1 MAATYQLSAQQT
13 LRVTKSSADTGG
25 ELLELEATWTAG
37 GSLPRA
43 HFHPAQSE
51 HFEVVDGRLR
61 VVLDGRE
68 RVLGPGDVLDVPPGT
83 VHAMTATDQGARA
96 IWQIRPALRT
106 QEMFAALSEAHRR
119 GGSMLDFVP
128 VARAHSAEIRFTKPP
143 PLVQGPLFGAI
154 ALVARLLRR

>member
-1 MAATYQLSAQQT
+1 MAATYRLSPHQT
-13 LRVTKSSADTGG
+13 LTVTKSSADTGG
-25 ELLELEATWTAG
+25 ALLELEATWTGG

-51 HFEVVDGRLR
+51 HFEVVDGGLR
-61 VVLDGRE
+61 VLLDGEE
-68 RVLGPGDVLDVPPGT
+68 RVLGPGDVIEVPPGT
-83 VHAMTATDQGARA
+83 VHAMTATEQGARA

-119 GGSMLDFVP
+119 GGSLLDFVP

-143 PLVQGPLFGAI
+143 PLVQGPLFAAI

>member
-1 MAATYQLSAQQT
+1 MAATYHLSAHQT
-13 LRVTKSSADTGG
+13 LTVTRSSADTGG
-25 ELLELEATWTAG
+25 ELLELEATWTGG

-51 HFEVVDGRLR
+51 HFEVVDGGLR
-61 VVLDGRE
+61 VLLDGEE
-68 RVLGPGDVLDVPPGT
+68 RVLGPGDVIEVPAGT
-83 VHAMTATDQGARA
+83 VHAMTATEQGARA

-119 GGSMLDFVP
+119 GGSLLDVVP

-143 PLVQGPLFGAI
+143 PLVQGPLFAAI
-154 ALVARLLRR
+154 ALAARLLRR